1 MKLEFNWKLKSYE
14 YVSGSNSSKNW
25 KSVPWLCSDFRSR
38 NIRIP
43 HLLRIQCIST
53 WKVAFVQ
60 CQQSHS
66 LAYSAIMLRGLVTS
80 SEREREWLI
89 WRDHPFGQSLGH
101 DPFSHRRLWNSSIY
115 SISHMTWFNTWSF
128 FKSEVHWDR
137 RYYKQST
144 IWQIDPW
151 RGMETFLTT
160 RPLSQLLLILYKI

>member
-101 DPFSHRRLWNSSIY
+101 DPFDGSGTVLSTQFHTWLGSIRGLFLKVKHTGIADIINNQL
-115 SISHMTWFNTWSF
+115 SG
-128 FKSEVHWDR
+128 KSTPGAEW
-137 RYYKQST
+137 K
-144 IWQIDPW
+144 P
-151 RGMETFLTT
+151 F
-160 RPLSQLLLILYKI
+160 